1 VHPEVPATAD
11 FCAIAGDPL
20 ARAVDGQSFRVAT
33 QAWTARVHSVYREDG
48 SCWIQVFKDGDA
60 AASVLVR
67 CSRPRAGGTGG
78 LGSGHGAFS
87 QRAAGDGGGVAT
99 TRFLPARFASYSA
112 RSARSITL
120 RASSPV

>member
-1 VHPEVPATAD
+1 MQPEVPATAD

-20 ARAVDGQSFRVAT
+20 ARAVDGQSFRGTA

-67 CSRPRAGGTGG
+67 CSRFATPA
-78 LGSGHGAFS
+78 HV
-87 QRAAGDGGGVAT
+87 RAALAGWVPAT
-99 TRFLPARFASYSA
+99 ALSLNVLPAMAVA
-112 RSARSITL
+112 
-120 RASSPV
+120 